1 MAYTVESLLAML
13 PGAFEA
19 ARIQGVNTT
28 VQMNITGAEAGSWY
42 VVTKDNKLTVTKG
55 ILPNPEITVG
65 ADTADIL
72 AVAEGKLD
80 PMKAFMLGKL
90 KVKGDMTEVMKLVQL
105 FTKK

>member
-1 MAYTVESLLAML
+1 
-13 PGAFEA
+13 
-19 ARIQGVNTT
+19 
-28 VQMNITGAEAGSWY
+28 
-42 VVTKDNKLTVTKG
+42 VTKG

>member
-1 MAYTVESLLAML
+1 MAYTVEGLLTML
-13 PGAFEA
+13 PGAYEA
-19 ARIQGVNTT
+19 AKIKGVNTS
-28 VQMNITGAEAGSWY
+28 VQMNITGSQAGNWY
-42 VVTKDNKLTVTKG
+42 VVSKDDKLTVTKG

-65 ADTADIL
+65 ADTEDIL

>member
-1 MAYTVESLLAML
+1 MAYTIESLLAML
-13 PGAFEA
+13 PGAFTA
-19 ARIQGVNTT
+19 ANIKGVNTV
-28 VQMNITGAEAGSWY
+28 VQMNITGTQAGNWN

-55 ILPNPEITVG
+55 IHPTPEITLT

-90 KVKGDMTEVMKLVQL
+90 KVKGDMTEALKLVQL
-105 FTKK
+105 FTHK